1 MSANTELLRVDRAR
15 RDIAEHA
22 KRMPYRI
29 PQLTDNQ
36 RPCRGW
42 ELVAAWA
49 TYLIGPATIV
59 AAVAWHA
66 AFGVSLP

>member
-1 MSANTELLRVDRAR
+1 MSAYGELLKVDRAR
-15 RDIAEHA
+15 RAIADQA

-29 PQLTDNQ
+29 PLTDNQ
-36 RPCRGW
+36 TPCRGW

-49 TYLIGPATIV
+49 TYLIGPAIIV

-66 AFGVSLP
+66 AFGVSP

>member
-1 MSANTELLRVDRAR
+1 MSAYSELLKVDRAR

-42 ELVAAWA
+42 ELVAAWCVF
-49 TYLIGPATIV
+49 LIVPAIIV
-59 AAVAWHA
+59 TAVLVHLVT
-66 AFGVSLP
+66 GCRP